1 MRAVDTPSG
10 QLIDSSMAAAPVHV
24 ASAEIGPPP
33 AAGNVADPVAP
44 IAPVRVAAAEDVE
57 GGVDDAGV
65 ADVEAVGGPADGAA
79 APEVED
85 VATEG
90 AAVGAVG
97 PVPAGVRRHDALSGV
112 VATPDDAAGPG
123 SRRAAIT
130 GAAAS
135 AGGVPVPP
143 DRAPCACRA
152 CEDGSTDR
160 VRAAGSPFERP
171 PPAVPG
177 CPGRPGRPAPRCV
190 ARVLRD
196 ASGWAALAAAGST
209 DGRLVA
215 EESAATRAIR
225 ASVTAS
231 TAQARDRGGRSP
243 MAEPARG
250 ATSAS
255 RHGGSTGRGN
265 DPVRSLRPIPTDISY
280 RQPASCARPV
290 AALARVRPSHAMSAW
305 VARSRRSL
313 RYRRERPV
321 IAESS
326 VSVYPRTRWA

>member
-1 MRAVDTPSG
+1 MRVVDTPSG

-44 IAPVRVAAAEDVE
+44 ISPVCVAAADVD
-57 GGVDDAGV
+57 GGVDAAGV
-65 ADVEAVGGPADGAA
+65 ADVEAVEGPADGAA

-90 AAVGAVG
+90 AGVGAVG
-97 PVPAGVRRHDALSGV
+97 LVAAGVRRHDALSAE
-112 VATPDDAAGPG
+112 VAAPADVAGPG

-143 DRAPCACRA
+143 DRAPRACRA
-152 CEDGSTDR
+152 CEEGSTDR
-160 VRAAGSPFERP
+160 VRAAAGSPFERP
-171 PPAVPG
+171 LRAVPG
-177 CPGRPGRPAPRCV
+177 RPGRPGRPAPRCA

-196 ASGWAALAAAGST
+196 ASGRAALAAAGST

-231 TAQARDRGGRSP
+231 TAQARDRCGRSP

-265 DPVRSLRPIPTDISY
+265 DPVRSLRPIPTHISY

-290 AALARVRPSHAMSAW
+290 AALARARPSHAMSAW

-321 IAESS
+321 SAESS